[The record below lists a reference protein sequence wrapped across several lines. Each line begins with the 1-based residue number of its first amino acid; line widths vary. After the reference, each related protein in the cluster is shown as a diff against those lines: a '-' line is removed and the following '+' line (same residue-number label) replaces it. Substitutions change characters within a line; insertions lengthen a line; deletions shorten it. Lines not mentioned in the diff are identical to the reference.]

1 MPLGIAIFPK
11 ERQALIC
18 DVGRS
23 PGSRRGVQDLVAA
36 EALTRVARCKRNH
49 RKYSTLSSRA

>member
-18 DVGRS
+18 DAGPSLGR
-23 PGSRRGVQDLVAA
+23 AA
-36 EALTRVARCKRNH
+36 ACKTSAPQEALTRVARCKRNH
-49 RKYSTLSSRA
+49 RKY